1 MLIVTVLI
9 VINKMCTTTS
19 TVLPIGPT
27 GATGAQGIFGGF
39 SGEWLFSTSTA
50 VTPAVTQLRLNN
62 ATPSSV
68 TAIYISDT
76 NANSID
82 YDSFLDSISN
92 NSKYGYIRIFKKSDS
107 TKFCCYQVTGVTD
120 NGADHTL
127 TVIHISS
134 NSTFAASDPVVLT
147 FSPAGGGVI
156 VLENDLVATGTANAA
171 MTVLMDYTL
180 TIDQLHTNGD
190 IVEITAMIDTNATT
204 EVKGIDIRIGGTV
217 AHTKLAVFPLQIGEK
232 HMNLKCTISRQSAT
246 TLFLEFKATTTN
258 NLYQE
263 TAGYAF
269 FETGFSVSNLAS
281 NTTLIEVRGKNTSA
295 GTELITCS
303 QLSVKYLNRG

>member
-1 MLIVTVLI
+1 MCIDCSDVTIPV
-9 VINKMCTTTS
+9 
-19 TVLPIGPT
+19 GPT
-27 GATGAQGIFGGF
+27 GATGAQGVFGGF
-39 SGEWLFSTSTA
+39 SGEWVFSTSTSTGPSA
-50 VTPAVTQLRLNN
+50 TQLRLNN
-62 ATPSSV
+62 ATPSSA
-68 TAIYISDT
+68 TAIYVSDT
-76 NANSID
+76 NTDSID

-107 TKFCCYQVTGVTD
+107 TKFCTYQVTGVTD
-120 NGADHTL
+120 NGTDHTI
-127 TVIHISS
+127 TVTHIAS
-134 NSTFAASDPVVLT
+134 NSTFAASDAVVLT
-147 FSPAGGGVI
+147 FSPAGGGIV

-171 MTVLMDYTL
+171 MAVLMDYTL
-180 TIDQLHTNGD
+180 VANQLYTNGD
-190 IVEITAMIDTNATT
+190 VVEVTAILDTNGTT
-204 EVKGIDIRIGGTV
+204 EVKGVDIRIGGTV
-217 AHTKLAVFPLQIGEK
+217 AHSKLAIFPLQIGEK

-246 TLFLEFKATTTN
+246 TLFLEFQATTTN

-269 FETGFSVSNLAS
+269 FETGFSVSNLTS